1 MTMAPTP
8 DVYPVPPTEQQAKG
22 ISEVRSAIQFAILS
36 VDTYCPPSRERSLA
50 QTKLEE
56 ACMWAV
62 KSITH
67 GVKP

>member
-8 DVYPVPPTEQQAKG
+8 DVYPVQPTEQQIKHIA
-22 ISEVRSAIQFAILS
+22 EVRSAVQLAILS
-36 VDTYCPPSRERSLA
+36 VDSYCPPSRERSLA

-67 GVKP
+67 GVKS